1 MEISWQN
8 HSSYCASVK
17 LFKKMKNLKLQ
28 WAAKLKSLKTDQGS
42 VQAESRQSGCW
53 RSHQAGSWAGT
64 PASVQI

>member
-1 MEISWQN
+1 MEIPWQI
-8 HSSYCASVK
+8 HSNYCASVK

-42 VQAESRQSGCW
+42 AQAESRCW
-53 RSHQAGSWAGT
+53 RSHQAGSWAST